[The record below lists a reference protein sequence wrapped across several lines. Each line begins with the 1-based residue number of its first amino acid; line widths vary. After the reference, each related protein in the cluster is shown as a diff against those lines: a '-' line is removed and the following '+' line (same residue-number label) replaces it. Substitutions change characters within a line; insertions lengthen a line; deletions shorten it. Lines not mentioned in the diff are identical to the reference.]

1 MANIPLKNLKSCLK
15 NLLSVERIFL
25 FNKNGRFTL
34 GKRSIS
40 PSLRVFVGDSKE
52 VWIPSEKPTK
62 NWTNEASED
71 FQTIRESPNC
81 VDSDER
87 KKKLSENFDGT
98 IKTRIVFWRAE
109 VCRFVGVYELDESD
123 GDPYSRLWRRIAVE
137 VSVPA

>member
-1 MANIPLKNLKSCLK
+1 MPKKIVYRSNESFASIREVASLW
-15 NLLSVERIFL
+15 
-25 FNKNGRFTL
+25 
-34 GKRSIS
+34 GKEVPPRHCAF
-40 PSLRVFVGDSKE
+40 FVGDSTE

-62 NWTNEASED
+62 NWTTEASED

-109 VCRFVGVYELDESD
+109 VCRFVGVYKLDESD
-123 GDPYSRLWRRIAVE
+123 GDPGSRLWRRVALE